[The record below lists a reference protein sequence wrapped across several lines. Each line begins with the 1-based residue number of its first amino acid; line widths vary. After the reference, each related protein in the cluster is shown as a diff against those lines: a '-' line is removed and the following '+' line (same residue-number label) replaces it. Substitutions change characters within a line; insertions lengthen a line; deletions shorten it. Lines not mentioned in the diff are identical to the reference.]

1 MKKKI
6 TLIFF
11 TVLLLMPAAL
21 TAPAGAQGVD
31 TEEYKAA
38 FERCLIEQYGYSQEA
53 IDAYGG
59 QFPFSYYGEINGYAV
74 CFAALE
80 PTPMEMTAQIGRYKF
95 FNRSLYTPDQLGI
108 FLIQGQEAV
117 PLWKA
122 YQMGIVTN
130 IKDIAEMFPV
140 QNGYGLEARPLGD
153 TDLDGALMLTDVLT
167 MQKVLAQIIKLENLY
182 SGSENEFYVR
192 ELCDL
197 NRDGKLTVAD
207 VLLAQRILAGE
218 RLPWAWLP
226 IQEA

>member
-6 TLIFF
+6 IALFL
-11 TVLLLMPAAL
+11 TVLLIPAVFAMPAN
-21 TAPAGAQGVD
+21 AQEAT

-38 FERCLIEQYGYSQEA
+38 FERCLIEQYGYSQEE
-53 IDAYGG
+53 IDTYEG
-59 QFPFSYYGEINGYAV
+59 QYPFSYYGETNGYAV
-74 CFAALE
+74 CLAALA
-80 PTPMEMTAQIGRYKF
+80 PTPMEMTAQIGSYKF

-108 FLIQGQEAV
+108 FLIQGQEAI

-130 IKDIAEMFPV
+130 INDIAEMFPV

-167 MQKVLAQIIKLENLY
+167 MQKVLVQIIKLENLY